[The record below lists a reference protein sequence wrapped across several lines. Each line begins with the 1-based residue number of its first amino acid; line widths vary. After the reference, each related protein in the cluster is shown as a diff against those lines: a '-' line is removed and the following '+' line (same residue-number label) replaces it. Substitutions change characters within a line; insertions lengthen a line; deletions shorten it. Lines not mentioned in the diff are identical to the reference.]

1 MARKKKAQKPVNVA
15 MPTIVVDNPAYQA
28 GHPGSIQRITVERA
42 LRDDPLGQMHARNQ
56 ITEHQYAAGRKWQ
69 AAFETA
75 GIGRIKAMDTTQEPV
90 DGGGR
95 FSDPMTDRRLRA
107 FNDLKR
113 WNGALGKAGAQLVNH
128 VLCDKRSLREVG
140 QLVYASTSPATMK
153 YVGRRFRECL
163 DQLATEMGLA

>member
-1 MARKKKAQKPVNVA
+1 MNVSV
-15 MPTIVVDNPAYQA
+15 PTIVVDNPAYQA

-90 DGGGR
+90 DGGGK

-107 FNDLKR
+107 FNDLRR
-113 WNGALGKAGAQLVNH
+113 WNASLGAAGVRIVALV
-128 VLCDKRSLREVG
+128 LTERRSLREVAQG
-140 QLVYASTSPATMK
+140 VYARTDGPTMV